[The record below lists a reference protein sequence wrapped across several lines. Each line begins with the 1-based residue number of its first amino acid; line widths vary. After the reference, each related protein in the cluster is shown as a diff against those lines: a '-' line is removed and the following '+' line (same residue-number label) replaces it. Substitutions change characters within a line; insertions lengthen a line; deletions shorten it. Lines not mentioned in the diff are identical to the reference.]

1 MVYRMAILS
10 TVLVAGVGTTTSAH
24 AGVSNVQ
31 IVNGT
36 CKSASNTAEG
46 PPGSDLTKRQS
57 RFYCDAAA
65 ITFFDDYPGHVLINF
80 SEKES
85 QHSPILGFA
94 GRIEA
99 SRPGEVGTMM
109 QVSNVYL
116 ATGQATLVSDG
127 WCKLFLNGQQLSGIE
142 CSIRVDETGRRTV
155 ANVTFDVSPG
165 QVRQFTAQPDLP
177 DKNKI
182 ETQSDGTQVLT
193 LPSGNKLETLA
204 DGTVWAVIHPNNEM
218 LAIQLDPNTMPTSSA
233 FRTVMIVNL
242 PESDVVGAPQSERIL
257 VEGECQSRTYQ
268 IMGVIPYAGKNGG
281 GLPDVDSGTT
291 EHEGVLRKVTADSPI
306 WHVFDLVCKKL

>member
-10 TVLVAGVGTTTSAH
+10 TVLLSGVWATTLAH
-24 AGVSNVQ
+24 AGVSNIQ

-36 CKSASNTAEG
+36 CKSASNSAEG

-57 RFYCDAAA
+57 RFYCDTAA

-109 QVSNVYL
+109 QVSNIYL
-116 ATGQATLVSDG
+116 ATGQATPVSDG
-127 WCKLFLNGQQLSGIE
+127 WCKLLLNGQQLSEIE
-142 CSIRVDETGRRTV
+142 CSMRVDETGRRTV
-155 ANVTFDVSPG
+155 AHVTFDVSPG
-165 QVRQFTAQPDLP
+165 QVHQFTASPALP
-177 DKNKI
+177 DNNKI
-182 ETQSDGTQVLT
+182 EARPDGIQVLT

-204 DGTVWAVIHPNNEM
+204 DGTVWAVIYPNSEM
-218 LAIQLDPNTMPTSSA
+218 LAIQLDPSTMPTTSS
-233 FRTVMIVNL
+233 FHTVMIVNL
-242 PESDVVGAPQSERIL
+242 PESDIVGAPQSERIQ
-257 VEGECQSRTYQ
+257 VEGECESRTYQ
-268 IMGVIPYAGKNGG
+268 IMGVLPYSGKNGG
-281 GLPDVDSGTT
+281 GLPDVDSAVT
-291 EHEGVLRKVTADSPI
+291 EPEGVLRKVTADSPI
-306 WHVFDLVCKKL
+306 WHVFDLVCKKT